1 MLFTMKDTLNVM
13 QALAFLFNTSF
24 FFSKYKE
31 IRSVWASLGVFHISS
46 LQETHQG
53 VRSRTVPALQP
64 VRHTFV
70 VPNPSIHVTALLYK
84 YISPAFFFLLFFFI
98 KDKPQL
104 CGKNRPGRSPG
115 PVILH
120 LHFSHLA
127 DALIQGDFQSVV
139 MQKKKKNRTF

>member
-84 YISPAFFFLLFFFI
+84 YISPAFFFSFILFYQGQTSALWKKQAGEI
-98 KDKPQL
+98 SRA
-104 CGKNRPGRSPG
+104 C
-115 PVILH
+115 
-120 LHFSHLA
+120 HF
-127 DALIQGDFQSVV
+127 
-139 MQKKKKNRTF
+139 TFTF